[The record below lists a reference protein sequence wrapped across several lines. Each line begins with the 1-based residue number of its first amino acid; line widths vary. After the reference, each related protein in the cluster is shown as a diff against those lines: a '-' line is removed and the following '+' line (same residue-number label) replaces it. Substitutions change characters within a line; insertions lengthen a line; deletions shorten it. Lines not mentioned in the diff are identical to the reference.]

1 MNNFY
6 LKLKENFGLTLI
18 LAIGLGV
25 EFSNFQA
32 MFFRFMSQYRA
43 DWGAFNHI
51 PAVCLSA
58 FLLLCI
64 VIFGIRKQNALSWF
78 LAMLTCVIS
87 FSVYSRM
94 NLSWDWANMSEVHF
108 VILILSG
115 MLPMLVAY
123 TTHQIA
129 KTDSEFYDD
138 EQEKLEGFIREIRR
152 LQYQKQ
158 QNQSENH
165 AHSHAKNHDT
175 HNANGHSKNTFVE
188 EPVVTYK
195 QKVSY
200 DKSPSI
206 KPEKAKNEVSETP
219 ECEECGTE
227 MQGKRKGTK
236 YCSKSC
242 SLTAQ
247 KRRRNQENGVD
258 FTQVSITK
266 TTNGTDNLK
275 KQQSYQNPNY
285 QYNSQEFDN
294 FNSRLHHYTANNIE
308 NKFEN
313 SFDNSVNL
321 GDVYTFESKPANSK
335 HTVTQRTTTSKG
347 NVTQNGLRDNL
358 VRNLENENI
367 DDLSFSCEN
376 CGKETKKRSHH
387 SKYCSEVCRISA
399 LKTKRKSDFFVRN
412 DSFDTNGSIE
422 WANPQ
427 HKN

>member
-64 VIFGIRKQNALSWF
+64 VIFGIRKQNVLSWF

-158 QNQSENH
+158 QNQTENH
-165 AHSHAKNHDT
+165 AKNNDT
-175 HNANGHSKNTFVE
+175 HGHSKNTFVE
-188 EPVVTYK
+188 EPVATYK

-206 KPEKAKNEVSETP
+206 KPEKAKNEVP
-219 ECEECGTE
+219 EIPLCEECGTE

-247 KRRRNQENGVD
+247 KRRKNQENGVD
-258 FTQVSITK
+258 FTQVSIRK
-266 TTNGTDNLK
+266 TINGTDNLK
-275 KQQSYQNPNY
+275 RQQSYQNPNY

-294 FNSRLHHYTANNIE
+294 FNSKLHHYTANNIE
-308 NKFEN
+308 NEFENSFDN

-335 HTVTQRTTTSKG
+335 HTVTQTTVKG
-347 NVTQNGLRDNL
+347 SVTQSSLKNNAKDS
-358 VRNLENENI
+358 VKDNLENENI